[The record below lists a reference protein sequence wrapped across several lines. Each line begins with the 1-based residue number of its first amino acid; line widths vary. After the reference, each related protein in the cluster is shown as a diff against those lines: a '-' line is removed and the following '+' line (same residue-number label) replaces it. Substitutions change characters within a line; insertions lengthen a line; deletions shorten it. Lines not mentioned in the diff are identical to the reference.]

1 MRAARGRG
9 EDRAH
14 RSPPAAALNDSTRP
28 QPTAR
33 ERYRH
38 FSAIPT
44 RWADNDAYGHVNNV
58 VYYAWFDTA
67 VNRHLIEAGVLDI
80 ATSPVIG
87 LVVETRCNYF
97 SSIAFPDTVQAGL
110 RVLHLGSSSVRYE
123 IGLFREDADR
133 ASAVGEFVHV
143 YVDRVTQRPVPIP
156 ETVRNLLSSL
166 R

>member
-1 MRAARGRG
+1 VTAT
-9 EDRAH
+9 
-14 RSPPAAALNDSTRP
+14 PRP
-28 QPTAR
+28 QPTDRA
-33 ERYRH
+33 RYRH

-44 RWADNDAYGHVNNV
+44 RWGDNDAYGHVNNV

-80 ATSPVIG
+80 ARSPVIG

-110 RVLHLGSSSVRYE
+110 RVTHLGRSSVRYE
-123 IGLFREDADR
+123 IGLFREDAAQ
-133 ASAVGEFVHV
+133 ASAVGEFLHV
-143 YVDRVTQRPVPIP
+143 YVERATQRPAEIP
-156 ETVRNLLSSL
+156 ETVRNLLLTL